1 MYRKQS
7 RENQNQIQFVCLE
20 DLVPKDHILREIDRA
35 IDFSFIYDEVKDMYS
50 DYEGG
55 RPGIT
60 FIRLC
65 LYNIFL
71 AYAVCVKLL
80 KKSK

>member
-35 IDFSFIYDEVKDMYS
+35 IDFNFIYDEVKDMYV
-50 DYEGG
+50 
-55 RPGIT
+55 
-60 FIRLC
+60 F
-65 LYNIFL
+65 
-71 AYAVCVKLL
+71 
-80 KKSK
+80 